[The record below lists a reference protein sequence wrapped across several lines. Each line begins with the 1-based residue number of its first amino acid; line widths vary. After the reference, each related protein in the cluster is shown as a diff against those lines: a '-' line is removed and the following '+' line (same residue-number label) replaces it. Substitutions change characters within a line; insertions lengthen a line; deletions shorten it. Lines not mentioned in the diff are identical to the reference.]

1 MAEENK
7 FKVKI
12 GEEVRE
18 IIVGEPRG
26 KDRIRFVKL
35 LDDVDKTEDGFG
47 YLTALDELLKK
58 YSGLT
63 QEEVDDMALVDKD
76 AVISFLFG
84 RVMNF
89 LSQIKAITK
98 N

>member
-47 YLTALDELLKK
+47 YLNALDDLLKK